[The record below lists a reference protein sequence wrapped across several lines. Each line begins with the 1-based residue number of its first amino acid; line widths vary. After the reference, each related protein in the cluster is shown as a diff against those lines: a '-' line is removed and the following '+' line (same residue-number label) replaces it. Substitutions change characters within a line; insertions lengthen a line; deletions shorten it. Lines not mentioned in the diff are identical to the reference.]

1 MKNIKLFK
9 QLKISSRANLRVYT
23 VGESFRAIICVLDGF
38 KDIVRLLRIPG
49 KYSSVP
55 LLRREA
61 EMLFEKEPTFS
72 KEVHRTP
79 NEAYVGLFEY
89 RRTRNAE
96 KDYNFFELFYLSGLR
111 SHNWPSLLIQKRYR
125 PNSALINFEEEDLS
139 EHEEEEEEFLESIV
153 D

>member
-9 QLKISSRANLRVYT
+9 QLKINSKASLRVYK
-23 VGESFRAIICVLDGF
+23 VGEVYRAIICVLDGF
-38 KDIVRLLRIPG
+38 KDIAKLLRVPG
-49 KYSSVP
+49 KYSSIP

-61 EMLFEKEPTFS
+61 ERLFEKEPTFS
-72 KEVHRTP
+72 KETHRTP
-79 NEAYVGLFEY
+79 AEAYVGLFEY

-125 PNSALINFEEEDLS
+125 PNSALINFEYDENEEID
-139 EHEEEEEEFLESIV
+139 EEEEFLESV
-153 D
+153 MD